1 MCCLAA
7 AALLLAGC
15 AASVG
20 DPAPP
25 PAGARFDYQLG
36 GGYPPADGVG
46 LVVRDRDDAP
56 EAGVYSV
63 CYVNAFQTQPGE
75 EADWTG
81 SRTDLLLRDAD
92 GAVVTDPDWP
102 DEVLLDVSTAEK
114 RTALLDVVRPWLA
127 GCAESGF
134 DAVEAD
140 NLDSATRSRGLLTDD
155 DTAAFAESVVAEA
168 HRHGLAIGQKN
179 AAEHAE
185 RMRGLG
191 FDFAITEE
199 CEVFDECD
207 AYTDV
212 YGERVYEV
220 EYTDVNDAE
229 EVFDR
234 ACDARG
240 DRIGVLLRDRDLLV
254 RGDTGFVSE
263 QC

>member
-1 MCCLAA
+1 MAVVLT
-7 AALLLAGC
+7 GC
-15 AASVG
+15 AGSPG
-20 DPAPP
+20 TPPPP

-36 GGYPPADGVG
+36 GAYPPADGVG
-46 LVVRDRDDAP
+46 LVVRDR
-56 EAGVYSV
+56 EAEPADRVYSV

-75 EADWTG
+75 EAEWTG
-81 SRTDLLLRDAD
+81 SRADLLLRDAD
-92 GAVVTDPDWP
+92 GEGVTDPDWP
-102 DEVLLDVSTAEK
+102 DETLLDVSTPAK
-114 RTALLDVVRPWLA
+114 REALLDVIGPWLA

-140 NLDSATRSRGLLTDD
+140 NLDAATRSRGLLSDD
-155 DTAAFAESVVAEA
+155 DTAAFAEDLVDEA

-199 CEVFDECD
+199 CEVFDECG

-220 EYTDVNDAE
+220 EYTDVDDAR

-234 ACDARG
+234 ACAARG
-240 DRIGVLLRDRDLLV
+240 DEIGVLLRDRELLTP
-254 RGDTGFVSE
+254 DDPGFTSE